1 MSEFAAAAA
10 SGDTEKEPMPTMG
23 FLDHLEEL
31 RKRLVYSI
39 MAVGVGFGLCWWK
52 VERIYDVMQRP
63 IMEALRQNGL
73 SEKLVYL
80 NPTEPFN
87 LYLKIAALAGLFL
100 TSPFVLYQVWMF
112 ISPGLY
118 RNEKRYAV
126 PFMVSTIALFTCGGY
141 FGYKIVYP
149 RALEFLIH
157 FGRQFQPM
165 ITIGEYTQLFLSIV
179 LGMGLIF
186 EMPILIFFLSLMGIV
201 SPAFMWKHF
210 RYAILIIFI
219 IAAIVTP
226 TPDIVNMCIFAAPML
241 ALYVFSIGV
250 AWVVHPKQRN
260 ARKEKQAQA

>member
-1 MSEFAAAAA
+1 MFEPAGASADASRSE
-10 SGDTEKEPMPTMG
+10 SMPTMG

-39 MAVGVGFGLCWWK
+39 AAVGVGFFACWWK

-63 IMEALRQNGL
+63 IMDVLRANGM

-118 RNEKRYAV
+118 RNEKRYVV
-126 PFMVSTIALFTCGGY
+126 PFMVSTIFLFITGGY

-165 ITIGEYTQLFLSIV
+165 ITIGEYTSLFLSII

-186 EMPILIFFLSLMGIV
+186 EMPILIFFLALMGIV
-201 SPAFMWKHF
+201 TAGFMWKNF
-210 RYAILIIFI
+210 RYAILIIFV

-226 TPDIVNMCIFAAPML
+226 TPDILNMCIFAAPMIF
-241 ALYVFSIGV
+241 LYVFSIGI
-250 AWVVHPKQRN
+250 AYFVHPKQRK
-260 ARKEKQAQA
+260 AREKAA

>member
-1 MSEFAAAAA
+1 MFDSATGGSEDDPKREA
-10 SGDTEKEPMPTMG
+10 MPTMG

-31 RKRLVYSI
+31 RRRLVYSI
-39 MAVGVGFGLCWWK
+39 AAVAVGFFACWWK
-52 VERIYDVMQRP
+52 VESIYEIMQRP
-63 IMEALRQNGL
+63 IMDVLKANGMA
-73 SEKLVYL
+73 EKLVYL

-118 RNEKRYAV
+118 RNEKRYVV
-126 PFMVSTIALFTCGGY
+126 PFMVSTIALFMTGGY

-165 ITIGEYTQLFLSIV
+165 ITIGEYTSLFLSII

-186 EMPILIFFLSLMGIV
+186 EMPILIFFLALMGIV
-201 SPAFMWKHF
+201 SAGFMWKNF
-210 RYAILIIFI
+210 RYAILICFV

-226 TPDIVNMCIFAAPML
+226 TPDILNMCIFAAPMI
-241 ALYVFSIGV
+241 ALYAISIGI
-250 AWVVHPKQRN
+250 AWLVHPKQRR
-260 ARKEKQAQA
+260 ARSEKKAA